1 MKKFFAFAYLDGME
15 WMDYM
20 KEFSVNTADLPCA
33 VVMNERVG
41 WWKRLRIRG
50 VCGSGLTIEWKVL

>member
-20 KEFSVNTADLPCA
+20 KEFGVSIADLPCA

-41 WWKRLRIRG
+41 CWKRLRIEQM
-50 VCGSGLTIEWKVL
+50 CGSD